1 MNGPYRKIPRA
12 SPWVFGPE
20 TDSSRARLGA
30 GCFSHRQEREKDMQ
44 RQSLV
49 FAKLAALGVLAACFS
64 APSASLQ
71 GAGPAAYSGK
81 FTLPTTVQWGTAVLP
96 AGDYSFTLNSAT
108 LGGIAIVQGEGKAVM
123 VISNAVSDR
132 STSEHSSLLIV
143 RSGGSARV
151 RSMHLAELG
160 RDFYYRAP
168 KGENQLLAQGPEL
181 IQRVLIAAAGK

>member
-1 MNGPYRKIPRA
+1 
-12 SPWVFGPE
+12 
-20 TDSSRARLGA
+20 
-30 GCFSHRQEREKDMQ
+30 MQ

-71 GAGPAAYSGK
+71 GAGPPAYRGK

-96 AGDYSFTLNSAT
+96 AGDYSFTLDSAM
-108 LGGIAIVQGEGKAVM
+108 LGGIAIVSGEGKAVM
-123 VISNAVSDR
+123 VMSNAVSDR

-143 RSGGSARV
+143 RSGGSVRV
-151 RSMHLAELG
+151 RSVHLAELG
-160 RDFYYRAP
+160 RDFYYGAP